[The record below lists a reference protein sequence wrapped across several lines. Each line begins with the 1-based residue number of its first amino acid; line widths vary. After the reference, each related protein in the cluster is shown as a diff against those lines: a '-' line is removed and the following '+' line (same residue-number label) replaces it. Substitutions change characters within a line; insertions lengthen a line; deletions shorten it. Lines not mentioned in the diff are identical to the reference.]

1 MTTDVYISN
10 VANVKR
16 ASSLAHAKRLLDGR
30 QLRLSEE
37 KVFYRIAKL
46 IPLGKHSCRPGIG
59 ALAGGRGMSE
69 RTVRRVLKALVEL
82 RLIIVRRRHSGGGE
96 RLTDEIELVGLKRV
110 HEHRSQ
116 TQKPI
121 LTSGQFGHTS
131 YTKARVP
138 KTPQLFER
146 GAWAGMARRAKEWI
160 DSQTGEVVWGVLQ

>member
-1 MTTDVYISN
+1 MFTNTEITG
-10 VANVKR
+10 NVKR

-59 ALAGGRGMSE
+59 SLAGGRGMSE

-82 RLIIVRRRHSGGGE
+82 RLIIVRRRHNGSGE

-110 HEHRSQ
+110 HEHRSE
-116 TQKPI
+116 TQIPV

-131 YTKARVP
+131 YIKARVP
-138 KTPQLFER
+138 KTPQPCEQ
-146 GAWAGMARRAKEWI
+146 GAWPEMAWRGVELS
-160 DSQTGEVVWGVLQ
+160 DPVTGEILPTVGGLH